1 MAELKDIADTLA
13 RLYWARPANEA
24 EMVAMAGEMQRD
36 SSAIAPPRVGEGN
49 VFFSLEPSTFYA
61 LMATEADA

>member
-1 MAELKDIADTLA
+1 MAEFKEIADTLA

-36 SSAIAPPRVGEGN
+36 SAAIAPPREGEGN
-49 VFFSLEPSTFYA
+49 VFFSIEPSTYYA
-61 LMATEADA
+61 LMAREVEA

>member
-13 RLYWARPANEA
+13 RIYWARPANEA

-36 SSAIAPPRVGEGN
+36 SAAIAPSRKGEGN
-49 VFFSLEPSTFYA
+49 VFFSLEPSTYYA
-61 LMATEADA
+61 LMAKEAKA